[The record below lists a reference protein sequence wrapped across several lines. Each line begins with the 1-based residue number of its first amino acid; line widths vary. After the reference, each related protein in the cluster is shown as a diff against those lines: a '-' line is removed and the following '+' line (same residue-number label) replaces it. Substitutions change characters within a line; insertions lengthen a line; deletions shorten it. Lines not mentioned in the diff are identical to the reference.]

1 MPSQIKVDEIKN
13 VAGQYEIKTN
23 TFKGQTTGGSIAV
36 QGEGSATTNLQ
47 GGLCKVW
54 YHVRMYTP
62 DINDSLNTSSLTDG
76 GTGDARVSITNNLN
90 NSIRFHNAVGI
101 SCVNDRYGSFN
112 GSNQTTSVVCIQLYN
127 NGGTAQ
133 DEDGK
138 CMVTGDLA

>member
-1 MPSQIKVDEIKN
+1 MSQVNADTIRKSDGSLGPDIRIKN
-13 VAGQYEIKTN
+13 TSVYESD
-23 TFKGQTTGGSIAV
+23 GGTSVTQNLV
-36 QGEGSATTNLQ
+36 Q
-47 GGLCKVW
+47 GLCKVW

-101 SCVNDRYGSFN
+101 SCVNSRYGSFN
-112 GSNQTTSVVCIQLYN
+112 GANQTTSVVCIQLFN
-127 NGGTAQ
+127 NAGTAQ

>member
-1 MPSQIKVDEIKN
+1 MTSRIVVDQID
-13 VAGQYEIKTN
+13 GS
-23 TFKGQTTGGSIAV
+23 TTAGSIAIQDV
-36 QGEGSATTNLQ
+36 GTNTTNLQ

-76 GTGDARVSITNNLN
+76 GTGDAQVTITNNLN

-101 SCVNDRYGSFN
+101 SCVNGRFGSFN

-127 NGGTAQ
+127 TSGSAQ

-138 CMVTGDLA
+138 CMVAGDLA

>member
-1 MPSQIKVDEIKN
+1 MSSELRVNILRGSTSN
-13 VAGQYEIKTN
+13 
-23 TFKGQTTGGSIAV
+23 GSITI
-36 QGEGSATTNLQ
+36 QGEGTSNLGGANMQ
-47 GGLCKVW
+47 LQQGLCKVW

-76 GTGDARVSITNNLN
+76 GTGDAQVTITNNLS
-90 NSIRFHNAVGI
+90 NSIRFHGAVGI
-101 SCVNDRYGSFN
+101 SSVNDRYGSFN

>member
-1 MPSQIKVDEIKN
+1 MTSRIVVDQIDGSST
-13 VAGQYEIKTN
+13 A
-23 TFKGQTTGGSIAV
+23 GSIAI
-36 QGEGSATTNLQ
+36 QGEGTKTTNLQ

-76 GTGDARVSITNNLN
+76 GTGDAQVTITNNLS
-90 NSIRFHNAVGI
+90 NSIRFHGAVGI
-101 SCVNDRYGSFN
+101 SSVNDRYGSFN